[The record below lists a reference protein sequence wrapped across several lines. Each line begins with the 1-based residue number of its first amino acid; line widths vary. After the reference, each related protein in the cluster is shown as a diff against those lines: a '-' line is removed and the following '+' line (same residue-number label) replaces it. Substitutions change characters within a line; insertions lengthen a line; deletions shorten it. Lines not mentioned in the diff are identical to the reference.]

1 MTAVSDPTLTLTFE
15 ARVDRHSST
24 LALLVPWSAIDAVAD
39 ELAGRETRNE
49 AADPRIAAAV
59 RRAVAGAEVVLRAE
73 VAHVELAIDEVLALA
88 ARRPRA
94 PGRARRGGR
103 RHLRRGRADPPR
115 PAGPQRHAPRGAG
128 VGPGGGRVSPLDAG
142 VTTDALMRLG
152 ASTAEAVAKA
162 LDAICP
168 APVER
173 GDVTVVPGDESPF
186 DGFPFADGPAVAVS
200 VHYVDGV
207 TGGNV
212 LLMTARAA
220 RAIAAAMGGAAG
232 ARTTARRPASWSC
245 PPSPRPPTR
254 CSPPPRARPASCSAR
269 TSRSPRRT
277 RACST
282 GSPPRREAFDATPH
296 AVSATFQA
304 CGEAC
309 RLVQLV
315 PNAFVVRMTRAL
327 GEQGTEQ
334 LSGDAG
340 LSALGIARRTEPG
353 EERALDDALR
363 DIRVRVWAELGR
375 TRVSLGAAPELPP
388 GAVLELDRKADDPV
402 DLYVNGLRFA
412 SGRLVLTDEGE
423 WALRLEEVAGQGF
436 RPPAIASESPPG
448 DDTTKEL
455 I

>member
-1 MTAVSDPTLTLTFE
+1 MAE
-15 ARVDRHSST
+15 A
-24 LALLVPWSAIDAVAD
+24 ANQMFAAAASATGVVLGQDVEIAPP
-39 ELAGRETRNE
+39 ETRLL
-49 AADPRIAAAV
+49 D
-59 RRAVAGAEVVLRAE
+59 G
-73 VAHVELAIDEVLALA
+73 LA
-88 ARRPRA
+88 AT
-94 PGRARRGGR
+94 
-103 RHLRRGRADPPR
+103 AD
-115 PAGPQRHAPRGAG
+115 
-128 VGPGGGRVSPLDAG
+128 
-142 VTTDALMRLG
+142 
-152 ASTAEAVAKA
+152 
-162 LDAICP
+162 
-168 APVER
+168 
-173 GDVTVVPGDESPF
+173 
-186 DGFPFADGPAVAVS
+186 
-200 VHYVDGV
+200 
-207 TGGNV
+207 
-212 LLMTARAA
+212 
-220 RAIAAAMGGAAG
+220 
-232 ARTTARRPASWSC
+232 
-245 PPSPRPPTR
+245 
-254 CSPPPRARPASCSAR
+254 
-269 TSRSPRRT
+269 
-277 RACST
+277 
-282 GSPPRREAFDATPH
+282 AFDATPH
-296 AVSATFQA
+296 AVAATFQA